1 MNPMRRRQVVV
12 ALPLAVA
19 AVVAT
24 SACDIAMA
32 DLRQKET
39 AEWRKTYDLKADG
52 RLEISNVNGKID
64 VEPSTGNSVEVVA
77 QKSVRAASV
86 EAAKDALGRIEIQET
101 VSPESVLRR
110 NESRSSL
117 HGEGALQP
125 RSARD
130 DGERRD

>member
-19 AVVAT
+19 AIVAT

-101 VSPESVLRR
+101 VSPESVRIETKLQR
-110 NESRSSL
+110 NP
-117 HGEGALQP
+117 G
-125 RSARD
+125 
-130 DGERRD
+130 